1 MIIAPLPKF
10 TWDLRE
16 SVVVSTANQKCDWS
30 VRVHVWIVHVL
41 VCLCVYLCVCC
52 PLCVYQTDK
61 IAAQW
66 QVIDMSSQS
75 ASKCAGVFFMQ
86 VGANESVWMCLH
98 SVQNFCLLSIA
109 SVSNGQNCCLHACV
123 QALNFLKRGWF
134 LEPPEMRSRNGERS
148 PSLHQV
154 CVCWRC
160 LQYLYIF

>member
-1 MIIAPLPKF
+1 MRFKRKRGCFYGQPEMRLICACACMNCACACVLMCLSVCMLSIVCVSNGQNCCSVTGDWHVIAKCF
-10 TWDLRE
+10 QMRR
-16 SVVVSTANQKCDWS
+16 SVF
-30 VRVHVWIVHVL
+30 
-41 VCLCVYLCVCC
+41 Y
-52 PLCVYQTDK
+52 
-61 IAAQW
+61 
-66 QVIDMSSQS
+66 
-75 ASKCAGVFFMQ
+75 ASGC
-86 VGANESVWMCLH
+86 NESVWMCLH